1 MANISKIFLLLLLSI
16 VDITSK
22 LISPEYNNGKV
33 QDPNMDKYYF
43 DNTGLNLYYFSR
55 DIDNTM
61 FNIVLNP
68 NETLEV
74 NFKVYTDSETLSE
87 ALDNGYKIYFGFDF
101 NIENPNKALK
111 RYKTDIMICVMD
123 KKDAKCYDYVYDTKN
138 NNYLRNDNGKISPNQ
153 VIPLGFENVTLNILN
168 ENIIRYQ
175 NYYGIKLNKKFTKPY
190 QNETLYIWVNYKQK
204 DIKHEVIGFYG
215 IFWEDDDL
223 NEFPQQF
230 PIFYDKIMFE
240 NGSGLKRDKFK
251 NFLLHFL
258 NFVKYGLIFYFTF
271 LER

>member
-1 MANISKIFLLLLLSI
+1 M
-16 VDITSK
+16 
-22 LISPEYNNGKV
+22 
-33 QDPNMDKYYF
+33 
-43 DNTGLNLYYFSR
+43 
-55 DIDNTM
+55 
-61 FNIVLNP
+61 
-68 NETLEV
+68 
-74 NFKVYTDSETLSE
+74 
-87 ALDNGYKIYFGFDF
+87 
-101 NIENPNKALK
+101 
-111 RYKTDIMICVMD
+111 
-123 KKDAKCYDYVYDTKN
+123 
-138 NNYLRNDNGKISPNQ
+138 
-153 VIPLGFENVTLNILN
+153 IPLGFENVTLNILN